1 MIRLRGLGQCTLEV
15 GDTRLLPAAETM
27 FATALYLV
35 LEGGKPIGRRALM
48 EVLWPTVS
56 ERRAAHSLRQV
67 LYRLNGLGAGLRC
80 ERMDVLLPAHSM
92 ETDCA
97 VLLATHDSVELE
109 RLAAG
114 DLAEFLPGYSPQISA
129 AYAEWLEA
137 YRDRVHSAIR
147 RTLQAGISTRRA
159 RGDWHGAELLAAR
172 CLAIDPL
179 NEEATIAVAESAMA
193 QRSRGE
199 ALSVL
204 DTFLRDAGGVERE
217 PYMPAAVL
225 RERIA
230 DEARPNFIP
239 VRTVA
244 QTGREQ
250 EMAELEQ
257 ALQLAIGS
265 RGSTCLIWGE
275 TGIGKT
281 RLVNEFAKNARTHH
295 VRVVQVGCQP
305 HDERRP
311 LSVFV
316 DLVPKL
322 LELPGSLGCTPES
335 MTYLKRLVEHDPKV
349 TTLSPDSGDA
359 ELLFSNVCHS
369 LFDLFDAVSGEGP
382 LLLVMEDA
390 HWLDRMSWEV
400 LGDLTA
406 WAATRQVLVLLTSRV
421 EEVARR
427 HAGGVRLPPLTLPLR
442 PLRHEAARQLLDRVI
457 TGMARER
464 NERFRD
470 WCISSCGG
478 NPYYLIELAL
488 HGAWDGEQY
497 FAPATLD
504 QLVAQRLS
512 GLSPLSY
519 RTLQASCSLGKFST
533 LERLERVL
541 GARSME
547 LMDSLEDLERRGL
560 IESDGTR
567 VISMHDLLTQA
578 ALSRLTAAA
587 RALMDRRVAQVLE
600 SDAGLS
606 SSIAMMWECSEH
618 WKRAGEIDRA
628 IDLLRTCALHALEI
642 GMPAEAART
651 LASAASLARSNEEK
665 LEIADQQIQALHLAG
680 SWNALESLTLDTMRL
695 RKQIHLAESQH
706 TDLELLLF
714 QSRWRISRNDSMLL
728 KQALK
733 CVLDDTAS
741 AAHRVRVATWV
752 LMLADNSCNVGTA
765 HQVFT
770 CITPL
775 LLVSEIEA
783 CDRIYFELVYH
794 CAFGEPPR
802 AARAAAALLSI
813 TETNPDAG
821 IRVRNLSHA
830 AIAYRAN
837 NEMPRAI
844 ECASHAVELA
854 EKKGMRNFA
863 AAAANQIASIY
874 LTLDNIDLAKKW
886 NSRADEFLGKQTD
899 ALSRSAI
906 LSNAAEIALRE
917 GRLDDAADLIKQSEI
932 ASDHDHSVRAT
943 ARFVSFRWHLRVL
956 RGHAAPSTRNLAD
969 LVRLHERTRK
979 SSHQDLF
986 VAVLFR
992 LFELRGRREEG
1003 KKLVI
1008 AYLSEHRRVKWPLS
1022 VELRSVQE
1030 SVNSA

>member
-15 GDTRLLPAAETM
+15 GDTRLLPAAETL

-35 LEGGKPIGRRALM
+35 LEGGRPIARRVLM

-80 ERMDVLLPAHSM
+80 ERMDVLLPAHRL

-97 VLLATHDSVELE
+97 ALLATHDSVELE
-109 RLAAG
+109 RLAAS
-114 DLAEFLPGYSPQISA
+114 DLGEFLPGYSPQISA

-147 RTLQAGISTRRA
+147 RAFQAGISARRA
-159 RGDWHGAELLAAR
+159 RGDWHGAEALAAR

-204 DTFLRDAGGVERE
+204 ETFLRDVGVAERE
-217 PYMPAAVL
+217 VHMPAAAL

-230 DEARPNFIP
+230 GESRPNFIP
-239 VRTVA
+239 VRTVV
-244 QTGREQ
+244 QTGRER
-250 EMAELEQ
+250 EMAELGQ

-265 RGSTCLIWGE
+265 RGSTCLVWGE

-281 RLVNEFAKNARTHH
+281 RLVNELAKYANAQD

-322 LELPGSLGCTPES
+322 LELPGSLGCAPES
-335 MTYLKRLVEHDPKV
+335 MMYLRRVVAHDPKV
-349 TTLSPDSGDA
+349 TTLSPDSANA
-359 ELLFSNVCHS
+359 ELLFSHVCHS
-369 LFDLFDAVSGEGP
+369 LFDLMDAVSSEGS
-382 LLLVMEDA
+382 LMLIMEDV
-390 HWLDRMSWEV
+390 HWLDRMSWQLLSDV
-400 LGDLTA
+400 AT
-406 WAATRQVLVLLTSRV
+406 WVATRQVLVLLTSRV
-421 EEVARR
+421 QEVARR
-427 HAGGVRLPPLTLPLR
+427 HAEGARLAPLTLPLR
-442 PLRHEAARQLLDRVI
+442 PLRDEAARQLLDRVI

-464 NERFRD
+464 DDQFRD

-497 FAPATLD
+497 CAPATLD

-512 GLSPLSY
+512 DLSPLSY
-519 RTLQASCSLGKFST
+519 RTLQACCSLGKFST
-533 LERLERVL
+533 LERMERVL

-547 LMDSLEDLERRGL
+547 LMDSLEDLELRGL

-567 VISMHDLLTQA
+567 VISTHDLLTQA
-578 ALSRLTAAA
+578 ALSRLTTAA

-600 SDAGLS
+600 NEAGLS

-628 IDLLRTCALHALEI
+628 IGLLRTCARHALEI

-651 LASAASLARSNEEK
+651 LASAASIARSNEER

-680 SWNALESLTLDTMRL
+680 SWNALESLMVDTMRL
-695 RKQIHLAESQH
+695 RKQTHVAQTQH

-714 QSRWRISRNDSMLL
+714 QTRWRISRNDSMLL

-733 CVLDDTAS
+733 CVLDNTAS

-765 HQVFT
+765 HQVYT

-775 LLVSEIEA
+775 LAAREIEA

-802 AARAAAALLSI
+802 AAHAAAALLST
-813 TETNPDAG
+813 TETNPDVA
-821 IRVRNLSHA
+821 ICVRNLSHA

-844 ECASHAVELA
+844 ECASHAVDLA
-854 EKKGMRNFA
+854 EKKGMKSFA

-874 LTLDNIDLAKKW
+874 LTLDDIDLAKEW
-886 NSRADEFLGKQTD
+886 NCRADEFLGKQTD

-943 ARFVSFRWHLRVL
+943 ARFVSFRWHLRML
-956 RGHAAPSTRNLAD
+956 RGHANPSSRNLAD

-986 VAVLFR
+986 VAVLYR

-1008 AYLSEHRRVKWPLS
+1008 AYLAEHRRVKWPLS

-1030 SVNSA
+1030 SLSGT